1 MLLQPKPPQPRKL
14 EGWAAKVQPS
24 YGIQYVDLNPFYPP
38 KSKAPYPP
46 RLMRTPVRDG
56 DSPIHRRSTGKS
68 LPMAVGGSVAAISGT
83 APMIAVTN
91 VFELGPGHA
100 R

>member
-1 MLLQPKPPQPRKL
+1 
-14 EGWAAKVQPS
+14 
-24 YGIQYVDLNPFYPP
+24 
-38 KSKAPYPP
+38 
-46 RLMRTPVRDG
+46 
-56 DSPIHRRSTGKS
+56 
-68 LPMAVGGSVAAISGT
+68 MAVGGSVAAISGT